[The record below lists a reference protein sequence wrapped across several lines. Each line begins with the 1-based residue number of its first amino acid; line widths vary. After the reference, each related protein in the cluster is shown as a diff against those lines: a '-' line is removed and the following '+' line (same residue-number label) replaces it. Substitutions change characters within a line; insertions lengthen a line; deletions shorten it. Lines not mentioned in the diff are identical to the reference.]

1 MQSILSSFATAK
13 RRMEEGDT
21 SADTNSTFDVSK
33 VFSTL
38 LGTLDTY
45 EHTLLSKAENF
56 AVG

>member
-1 MQSILSSFATAK
+1 MQSILSNFATAK
-13 RRMEEGDT
+13 RRMEEGSS
-21 SADTNSTFDVSK
+21 SADATTFDVSK

-38 LGTLDTY
+38 LGTISTY

>member
-1 MQSILSSFATAK
+1 MQSILSNFATAK
-13 RRMEEGDT
+13 RRMEEGSS
-21 SADTNSTFDVSK
+21 SADANSTFDVSK

-38 LGTLDTY
+38 LGTISTY